1 MKLKYSG
8 LTASGNTHPIFTR
21 GDIYRDQY
29 GGTVMIKGVEE
40 RRVTYRREG
49 YEYDCVMP
57 VYQFRRDFSLVQ
69 TAPHNVSTS
78 NAVARAN
85 IQKLKTMINGFR
97 GKNETGTER
106 KTAVTRHKTQRNR
119 SHYFCG

>member
-8 LTASGNTHPIFTR
+8 LTASGNTHPKFTR

-29 GGTVMIKGVEE
+29 GGTVMIKGVAG
-40 RRVTYRREG
+40 RCVTYRHEG

-69 TAPHNVSTS
+69 TAPQNVLTR
-78 NAVARAN
+78 NPRARATT
-85 IQKLKTMINGFR
+85 QKLKTVINGFR
-97 GKNETGTER
+97 GKT
-106 KTAVTRHKTQRNR
+106 
-119 SHYFCG
+119 

>member
-8 LTASGNTHPIFTR
+8 LTASGNTHPKFTC

-29 GGTVMIKGVEE
+29 GGTVMIKGVAG
-40 RRVTYRREG
+40 RCVTYRREG

-69 TAPHNVSTS
+69 AAPRSKPTS
-78 NAVARAN
+78 REKARAN
-85 IQKLKTMINGFR
+85 IQEIRKMLNVFR
-97 GKNETGTER
+97 GK
-106 KTAVTRHKTQRNR
+106 K
-119 SHYFCG
+119 

>member
-8 LTASGNTHPIFTR
+8 LTASGNTHPKFTR

-57 VYQFRRDFSLVQ
+57 
-69 TAPHNVSTS
+69 
-78 NAVARAN
+78 
-85 IQKLKTMINGFR
+85 
-97 GKNETGTER
+97 
-106 KTAVTRHKTQRNR
+106 
-119 SHYFCG
+119 